1 MEYTEADIEA
11 VSVANTINSIVLGA
25 GEEDTIE
32 NRIALEYAFERDEY
46 DSNAAFNKHVVKP
59 KLTQYQRGKEVLK
72 HAYIKTSTRFNATL
86 GESSSAYAELDGAIA
101 PIIRKFAG
109 HTATSQQVH
118 YVTLMPRKK
127 YP

>member
-11 VSVANTINSIVLGA
+11 VSVANSIDRLHLGA

-32 NRIALEYAFERDEY
+32 NRIALEYAFERDQY
-46 DSNAAFNKHVVKP
+46 SSNSAFNKHVVEP

-72 HAYIKTSTRFNATL
+72 HAYIKTSTRFDATL
-86 GESSSAYAELDGAIA
+86 LNSESAYAELDGAVA
-101 PIIRKFAG
+101 PIIRKSAG

-118 YVTLMPRKK
+118 YVTLMPRKS
-127 YP
+127 